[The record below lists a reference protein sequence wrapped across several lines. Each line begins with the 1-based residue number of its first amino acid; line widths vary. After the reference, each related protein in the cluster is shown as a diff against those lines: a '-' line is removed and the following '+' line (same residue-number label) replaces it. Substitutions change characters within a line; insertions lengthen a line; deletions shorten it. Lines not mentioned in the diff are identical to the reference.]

1 MKKIHLICNSHL
13 DPVWM
18 WDWEEGFG
26 EAVSTF
32 HQAELF
38 CREFK
43 FVFNHNEAILYEFIE
58 EHDPELFAR
67 IKEQVKAGK
76 WHIMGGWYLQPDCN
90 MPSGEAFVRQ
100 IGLGRRYFQEK
111 FGARPTTAINFDSFG
126 HSVGL
131 VQILKKCGY
140 DSYLCCR
147 PMPGMME
154 LPRDFWWIGK
164 DGSRVKVTR
173 TTDETLY
180 CTGFGTAKKEIIRKA
195 SDYADGE
202 VGVALWGVGNHGG
215 LPSRQD
221 LQDVGELIAASD
233 YPIVHSTPEQYFADL
248 EPKTE
253 FRRSMQPCLIGCYT
267 AMQSIKTKHIE
278 LENKL
283 FSTEKLCSY
292 ASLNGLYEKSSDA
305 FLEAEKALA
314 SLEFHDIYSG
324 TCAVEGEKSSL
335 RKADYALELLQKE
348 WNKAF
353 FTVCGRHE
361 KAQIGEYP
369 VFVYNSQ
376 PYERETVCE
385 TEILIPNAISFE
397 SEQQYTVYV
406 YQNGKKIPSQ
416 CIKELSNL
424 RYDRRKRIAYRCT
437 LPAMGEARVDFRV
450 EIEPRQFP
458 KTTSGEEIVFSDSIK
473 TIRISRKT
481 GLMESYV
488 VNGKEM
494 LSGGAF
500 QPVMYEDNADPW
512 GWYMEHI
519 GENPES
525 FVLCDGSTGPFEKRP
540 NVHIIEDGD
549 VLTEVESF
557 FRHGASFVRISYK
570 MYKDM
575 PYTDVKAD
583 VFWNEQQKALK
594 LKLPVAFDG
603 QFIGQIPFG
612 SDAFDKDGKEIT
624 AHRFVAFR
632 DGANALTLYN
642 NCTYGFSAE
651 GNDLY
656 TTLLRGAAYCAHPL
670 GVPDIIDPNRFIP
683 AIEQGKHSF
692 SFRLSYDPVEKLEN
706 NAQEFVNTPFSLNF
720 FPHGNGDL
728 AKPVLQVTNK
738 TISLSAFYRTEE
750 NYVLRLVNNQAKP
763 AETEMILMGKR
774 YAVRFG
780 IYEVKTFAFNG
791 TDLQEQDEWL

>member
-18 WDWEEGFG
+18 WDWEEGLG
-26 EAVSTF
+26 ESISTF

-38 CREFK
+38 CREFD
-43 FVFNHNEAILYEFIE
+43 FIFNHNEAVLYEFIE

-67 IKEQVKAGK
+67 IQEQVKAGK

-100 IGLGRRYFQEK
+100 IGLGRKYFQEK

-147 PMPGMME
+147 PNPEMLD
-154 LPRDFWWIGK
+154 LPRDFWWVGK

-173 TTDETLY
+173 TTDENLY
-180 CTGFGTAKKEIIRKA
+180 CTGFGTAKKEIVRKA
-195 SDYADGE
+195 SDYAEGE

-221 LQDVGELIAASD
+221 LQDVGELIANSQ

-248 EPKTE
+248 EPKAE
-253 FRRSMQPCLIGCYT
+253 FTKSMQPCLIGCY
-267 AMQSIKTKHIE
+267 AIMQSIKMKHIE

-292 ASLNGLYEKSSDA
+292 ASLNGLYTKNDTA

-314 SLEFHDIYSG
+314 ALEFHDIYSG
-324 TCAVEGEKSSL
+324 TCAADGEKSSL

-353 FTVCGRHE
+353 FTICGKHH
-361 KAQIGEYP
+361 KAEIGAFP
-369 VFVYNSQ
+369 VFIFNAQ
-376 PYERETVCE
+376 PYSRETVCE
-385 TEILIPNAISFE
+385 TEFLIPSAVISDTE
-397 SEQQYTVYV
+397 QYTVSV
-406 YQNGKKIPSQ
+406 YQNGKKLPSQ
-416 CIKELSNL
+416 CIKELSNIH
-424 RYDRRKRIAYRCT
+424 YDRRKRIAYRCQ
-437 LPAMGEARVDFRV
+437 LPAMGEARVDFKV
-450 EIEPRQFP
+450 EVEPKQFLAP
-458 KTTSGEEIVFSDSIK
+458 TTGDEIVFSDSIK

-519 GENPES
+519 GDNPVD
-525 FVLCDGSTGPFEKRP
+525 FVLCDGSTGPFEKLT
-540 NVHIIEDGD
+540 NVNIIEDGD
-549 VLTEVESF
+549 ILTEVESF
-557 FRHGASFVRISYK
+557 FWQGSSYVRISYK

-575 PYTDVKAD
+575 PYTDITAD

-594 LKLPVAFDG
+594 LKLPAAFDG

-612 SDAFDKDGKEIT
+612 TDIFEKDGNEIT
-624 AHRFVAFR
+624 AHRFVGFR
-632 DGANALTLYN
+632 DGENALALYN
-642 NCTYGFSAE
+642 NCTYGFCAQK
-651 GNDLY
+651 NDLY
-656 TTLLRGAAYCAHPL
+656 ATLLRGAAYCAHPIGDRIL
-670 GVPDIIDPNRFIP
+670 IDPNRFTP
-683 AIEQGKHSF
+683 TIEQGRHSF
-692 SFRLSYDPVEKLEN
+692 RFRLSYDPVEKMEN
-706 NAQEFVNTPFSLNF
+706 LAQEFVNIPFSLNF
-720 FPHGNGDL
+720 FPHGDDNL
-728 AKPVLQVTNK
+728 AKPVLELSNPAV
-738 TISLSAFYRTEE
+738 SLSAFYQTEGG
-750 NYVLRLVNNQAKP
+750 YILRLVNNNEGAM
-763 AETEMILMGKR
+763 ETELTLSGQK
-774 YAVRFG
+774 YQLSFAA
-780 IYEVKTFAFNG
+780 YQVKTYLYDGNSL
-791 TDLQEQDEWL
+791 TEKEIWV